1 MDQVFI
7 RDLQLLAVIG
17 VYDWER
23 TRPREML
30 ANITIFTDL
39 RAAGISDD
47 LSDCVNYASIAE
59 KIQRLATASSRF
71 TVEALATD
79 IAQAC
84 LEEPGVEG
92 VRIRLDKPGAV
103 EQALS
108 VGVEIERFKDNRV

>member
-1 MDQVFI
+1 
-7 RDLQLLAVIG
+7 
-17 VYDWER
+17 
-23 TRPREML
+23 L
-30 ANITIFTDL
+30 ANITIYTDI

-47 LSDCVNYASIAE
+47 LSDCVNYASLAE
-59 KIQRLATASSRF
+59 KIRQVATASSRF

-103 EQALS
+103 EQARS
-108 VGVEIERFKDNRV
+108 VGVEIERFKDKLV